1 MRQDL
6 KDGLED
12 RRIELKASK
21 EQLVNYD
28 AVEKSRLAK
37 FSPCIP
43 KLVEIQ
49 QVFFYFLVNFQEQ
62 LDFNLCGNTNENHD
76 GYNNYQ
82 SKIIILTH
90 IYNHIQSLTEKQG
103 KLSKK
108 TSQFF

>member
-43 KLVEIQ
+43 KLVEI
-49 QVFFYFLVNFQEQ
+49 
-62 LDFNLCGNTNENHD
+62 
-76 GYNNYQ
+76 
-82 SKIIILTH
+82 
-90 IYNHIQSLTEKQG
+90 
-103 KLSKK
+103 
-108 TSQFF
+108 

>member
-43 KLVEIQ
+43 KLVEIAG
-49 QVFFYFLVNFQEQ
+49 FLLFSCE
-62 LDFNLCGNTNENHD
+62 FPGTA
-76 GYNNYQ
+76 
-82 SKIIILTH
+82 
-90 IYNHIQSLTEKQG
+90 
-103 KLSKK
+103 
-108 TSQFF
+108 